1 MSSRGWDSAIAIAA
15 RSPAPPPPTSTT
27 SCAATGSLLVEELVH
42 QHLAVVPDDAMADT
56 AVVVFVVD
64 EAAAAGEVG
73 FFRHHDF
80 GIVVPIVEAIDDAAA
95 WGLLGLEGAG
105 CYHDSPPCDV
115 PGYPCATTANRGP
128 RHGNGS
134 TGGPVYSG
142 TSRESKPG
150 GAACHGLIT
159 DGHRQTAQD
168 GPSTDRFAGDGP

>member
-1 MSSRGWDSAIAIAA
+1 MSSRGWVSAIAIAA

-105 CYHDSPPCDV
+105 CYHDSPPCDCRGIRARRRRTADRGMA
-115 PGYPCATTANRGP
+115 PGLRAGQSTPGQVGNQSRAGRPAT
-128 RHGNGS
+128 
-134 TGGPVYSG
+134 
-142 TSRESKPG
+142 
-150 GAACHGLIT
+150 
-159 DGHRQTAQD
+159 D
-168 GPSTDRFAGDGP
+168 